1 MTERKVKQQKKR
13 RPSFIWPIILITLG
27 VMFLLSN
34 LGIIEENIWNQFWRL
49 WPLLFVV
56 VGLDSLFRRN
66 EIAGPVFMIGLGL
79 VILFSSFG
87 LIGWGSWDILWR
99 LWPILLVAVGL
110 EIIIGRRYL
119 WISTLAVLLIVAG
132 IGSVLWFFGE
142 GVPVGTE
149 LEDQFINQPLDTL
162 SDAEILI
169 RPTVGELNVSSL
181 SDSTALVDG
190 EIQIGNRANVYED
203 FRVDGDTGKFKLDTR
218 SAVYWPGTRPW
229 QWNLSLTTR
238 IPLQA
243 EFSMAVGQMNLELSE
258 MTIAQLDAKQAV
270 GEMNISLAAKD
281 DYSAEISQA
290 VGSIVIELPE
300 DVGLKIEINKALSSL
315 SLPSSFESRGDY
327 YYSSNF
333 ENAEYQVELI
343 ISQAVGSILLR

>member
-1 MTERKVKQQKKR
+1 MTEREVKKQKKR

-49 WPLLFVV
+49 WPLLFIA

-79 VILFSSFG
+79 VILLTSFG

-99 LWPILLVAVGL
+99 LWPVLLVAVGL
-110 EIIIGRRYL
+110 EIIIGRRSL
-119 WISTLAVLLIVAG
+119 WISTLAVFLILAG
-132 IGSVLWFFGE
+132 LGSVLWFFGE
-142 GVPVGTE
+142 GVPVGAE

-169 RPTVGELNVSSL
+169 RPAVGELNVSSR

-218 SAVYWPGTRPW
+218 SAVYWPGVRPW
-229 QWNLSLTTR
+229 QWDLSLTTR

-243 EFSMAVGQMNLELSE
+243 DISMVVGEMNLELSDL
-258 MTIAQLDAKQAV
+258 TITHLDTKQAV
-270 GEMNISLAAKD
+270 GEMNISLAAKE

-290 VGSIVIELPE
+290 VGSIVIEIPE
-300 DVGLKIEINKALSSL
+300 NLGLKIEINKAISSL
-315 SLPSSFESRGDY
+315 SMPSSFIRRGDY
-327 YYSSNF
+327 YYSPNF
-333 ENAEYQVELI
+333 ENSDYKVELI